1 MISII
6 DHHLDGI
13 KQICRESD
21 ISYLA
26 VFGSHARGDFD
37 QSSDVDLLVEFNQTP
52 GLKKFIGIKHKF
64 EDLLE
69 TQVDLVTRKGL
80 SKHIEPYIRS
90 DIKQIYG

>member
-1 MISII
+1 MSSII
-6 DHHLDGI
+6 DHHLNGI
-13 KQICRESD
+13 KRICRESD

-37 QSSDVDLLVEFNQTP
+37 QSSDVDLLVEFNQKP
-52 GLKKFIGIKHKF
+52 GLIKFIGIKHKF

-69 TQVDLVTRKGL
+69 AKVDLVTRKGL
-80 SKHIEPYIRS
+80 SKYLEPYIKA